1 MNTIQE
7 CIEKLEARQPKEAD
21 KRDRDIDIAIALI
34 KELESLY
41 MKGNLLK

>member
-21 KRDRDIDIAIALI
+21 KRDKDIDVAIALM
-34 KELESLY
+34 KELQTLY